1 MINSAEILKQRQ
13 FVSTARNAPFWAGI
27 NLSFLI
33 LCLIEFKCSVFT
45 SISSLTFIKNMMTF
59 FEILFMFLF
68 LINFIYNTYL
78 FVWFKRFLQPIQ
90 MTPEE
95 FRLFGID
102 ENECG
107 FKLKDVTTT
116 NDSCQ
121 EFKSKHKI
129 SLTPKFEISYEN
141 LSNHGHSSLDSTA
154 LSTRFHDSNSLYDI
168 KPTSWSF
175 NPGTI
180 ADSPYS
186 KRSDASL
193 NNSLSQKQIDGIR
206 FRRSRSFLNDSFDK
220 SLSPTCSSSVIT
232 SKADLDRYLQKHE
245 QRQEELEELLQAQ
258 KRYANVNPVLQTMNE
273 MNSTLSHGQNA
284 NHYTIGQQFLQT
296 SKNSDLSF
304 HNNSMTPTKHVS
316 FNNSSSSNLFNDSS
330 IFWAHNSPS
339 RALTPPSYKSSIKTH
354 SPPSGSSLEKSE
366 SLNSS
371 TRTLE
376 KILSKLDVD
385 DSLLNQMVENIRKW
399 ISQTILVRL
408 CREIESINKLIV
420 EKGYIDSMIGET
432 PLKNLKQLAENR
444 RTEFPTLEQVCPFL
458 DISNVRNLENTI
470 PVQEYL
476 VRRLK
481 DLAKGGC
488 MIEFLWDGGG
498 SYNYRP
504 WKQDSLLTD
513 AELILHVFC
522 AYMDSRLLFN
532 PALPEGKPFSSQ
544 HFRAATSAGS
554 PGTNSSP
561 MKSIKSDTYIQQ
573 EKIYPPHYSLMLK
586 GEHFEIPPGR
596 NNLFYAL
603 LIFIHHIKVKNFGLL
618 GRINLGPS
626 GLNIAWVIESK

>member
-1 MINSAEILKQRQ
+1 
-13 FVSTARNAPFWAGI
+13 
-27 NLSFLI
+27 
-33 LCLIEFKCSVFT
+33 
-45 SISSLTFIKNMMTF
+45 
-59 FEILFMFLF
+59 MFLF
-68 LINFIYNTYL
+68 FVNFLYNSYL
-78 FVWFKRFLQPIQ
+78 FVRFKRFLQPIQ

-95 FRLFGID
+95 FRMFGID
-102 ENECG
+102 EKECG
-107 FKLKDVTTT
+107 FKLKDMAAL

-121 EFKSKHKI
+121 ELKNKPKI
-129 SLTPKFEISYEN
+129 SLTPKFEISFEN
-141 LSNHGHSSLDSTA
+141 HSNHGNSSLDSTA
-154 LSTRFHDSNSLYDI
+154 LSSRFNDSNSQYDI
-168 KPTSWSF
+168 KPTGSWSF
-175 NPGTI
+175 NLGTVV
-180 ADSPYS
+180 DSPYS

-206 FRRSRSFLNDSFDK
+206 FRRSRSFLNDSFNK

-232 SKADLDRYLQKHE
+232 SKADLDRYLQEHE
-245 QRQEELEELLQAQ
+245 QRQEELEELFHAE
-258 KRYANVNPVLQTMNE
+258 KRYGNVNPILQTMTD
-273 MNSTLSHGQNA
+273 MNSASPTTLSPGQNT
-284 NHYTIGQQFLQT
+284 NHSATRQQFLQT
-296 SKNSDLSF
+296 TNNDLF
-304 HNNSMTPTKHVS
+304 IHNNSMTPTKHVS
-316 FNNSSSSNLFNDSS
+316 FVGNSFNDSS
-330 IFWAHNSPS
+330 RFLAHQSPP
-339 RALTPPSYKSSIKTH
+339 RTLTPPSYKSAIKIH

-376 KILSKLDVD
+376 KILTKLNVD
-385 DSLLNQMVENIRKW
+385 DSRLNQMVENIRKW

-432 PLKNLKQLAENR
+432 PLKNLKQLAESR

-470 PVQEYL
+470 PLQEYL

-504 WKQDSLLTD
+504 WKQDSMLTD

-522 AYMDSRLLFN
+522 TYMDSRLLFN
-532 PALPEGKPFSSQ
+532 PALPEGKPFTSQ
-544 HFRAATSAGS
+544 HFKVATLGGS
-554 PGTNSSP
+554 PGTNSSS
-561 MKSIKSDTYIQQ
+561 MKFIKSDTYIKQD
-573 EKIYPPHYSLMLK
+573 KIYPPHYSLVLK